1 LRPTLSGADRYFLG
15 YRPAEQERLQQQAEQ
30 LAEEARRLFERIG
43 VGPGARVLEIG
54 CGPRGCLDLL
64 AERVGPTGTVV
75 GVERSEDSVNRAR
88 KLVAERSLGNI
99 EVLHVDGRHTAL
111 ARSSF
116 DFVTARL
123 VLVNVPA
130 PEEIVVEA
138 VALVR
143 PGGTVAFHEA
153 DAVAHVFDPP
163 LPAWARLNNVLQAY
177 AKLNGIDSFI
187 GRRVP
192 RLLRDHGLVDI
203 HINPLIYVYPPG
215 HARRTL
221 SLHFVENLKDR
232 LLAQHLIEERDLN
245 ALMEDLRRH
254 LENPETVVLSH
265 LFIQAWGRK
274 PDMTDRGSS
283 S

>member
-1 LRPTLSGADRYFLG
+1 LSGADQYFLG

-64 AERVGPTGTVV
+64 AERVGPTGKVV

-99 EVLHVDGRHTAL
+99 EVLHVDARYTGL

-130 PEEIVVEA
+130 PEEIVAEA
-138 VALVR
+138 AALVR

-153 DAVAHVFDPP
+153 DAVARVFDPP
-163 LPAWARLNNVLQAY
+163 LPAWARLNNVLEAY

-192 RLLRDHGLVDI
+192 RLLREHGLVDI
-203 HINPLIYVYPPG
+203 QINPLIYSYPPG
-215 HARRTL
+215 HARRML
-221 SLHFVENLKDR
+221 SLHFVENLSERLVAQQLISDR
-232 LLAQHLIEERDLN
+232 ELNDLK
-245 ALMEDLRRH
+245 EDLRRH
-254 LENPETVVLSH
+254 LENPETLVISH

-274 PDMTDRGSS
+274 PD
-283 S
+283 